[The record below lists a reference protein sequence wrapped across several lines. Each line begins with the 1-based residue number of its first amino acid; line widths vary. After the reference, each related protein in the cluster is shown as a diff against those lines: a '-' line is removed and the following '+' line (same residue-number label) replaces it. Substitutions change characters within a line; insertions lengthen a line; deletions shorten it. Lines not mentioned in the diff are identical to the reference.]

1 MRKKSQYLNE
11 VQNGCTHSRIH
22 IVCTMH
28 PNNCQYPLMN
38 YLNVEKVIVN
48 DVIQEKN
55 GNFLEIYDLQGLHL
69 TCISKSFP
77 PFLLIYGCNQNGKN
91 CRTSGGFYIC
101 QHTVIL
107 PD

>member
-1 MRKKSQYLNE
+1 
-11 VQNGCTHSRIH
+11 
-22 IVCTMH
+22 
-28 PNNCQYPLMN
+28 MN

-48 DVIQEKN
+48 EVIQEKN

-91 CRTSGGFYIC
+91 CRTSGEFYIYLLNF
-101 QHTVIL
+101 HH
-107 PD
+107 